1 MLHFEGDRD
10 LPQSPAALWP
20 RLSDIH
26 FLAACVPD
34 SEAVRFPETD
44 VAQCTLRPGFS
55 FARGTLELTM
65 RLADRVDGVSARL
78 QLTTKGIGTTSTV
91 EAEFQLNGEG
101 SGSRVHWTAD
111 VTQLGGLLKMV
122 PQGLLQAAAQKV
134 IADAWSALE
143 KKLQADEA
151 V

>member
-10 LPQSPAALWP
+10 LPQPPAALWP

-34 SEAVRFPETD
+34 AEAVSFPETD
-44 VAQCTLRPGFS
+44 LAQCTLRPGLS
-55 FARGTLELTM
+55 FARGTLDLTM
-65 RLADRVDGVSARL
+65 RLSDRVDGESAKL
-78 QLTTKGIGTTSTV
+78 LMTTKGIGTTSTV
-91 EAEFQLNGEG
+91 EAVFRLQGEG
-101 SGSRVHWTAD
+101 SGSRVHWMAD

-134 IADAWSALE
+134 IGDAWAALE
-143 KKLQADEA
+143 KKLQENAS

>member
-10 LPQSPAALWP
+10 LPQPPAVLWP

-34 SEAVRFPETD
+34 AEAVIFPETD

-55 FARGTLELTM
+55 FARGSLELTM
-65 RLADRVDGVSARL
+65 RVAERLEGVSAKL
-78 QLTTKGIGTTSTV
+78 LLTTKGIGTTSTV
-91 EAEFQLNGEG
+91 EAAFQLQGQVN
-101 SGSRVHWTAD
+101 GSRIHWTAD

-134 IADAWSALE
+134 IADAWAALE
-143 KKLQADEA
+143 KKLQEDAA